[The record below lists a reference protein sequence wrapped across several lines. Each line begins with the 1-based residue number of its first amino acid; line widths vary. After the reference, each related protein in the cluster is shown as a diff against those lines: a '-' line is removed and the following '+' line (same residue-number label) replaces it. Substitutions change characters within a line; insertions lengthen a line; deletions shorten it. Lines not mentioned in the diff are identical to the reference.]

1 MKRLTLAGLL
11 AAAWLPGTA
20 AAGTLIFEEEVI
32 KGEVQKPS
40 ITIVV
45 TRQNLNQD
53 YVLELQE
60 TFVPLIIQ
68 AIEKKPF

>member
-1 MKRLTLAGLL
+1 MKRFAALLVASLFVPSLAS
-11 AAAWLPGTA
+11 
-20 AAGTLIFEEEVI
+20 AGTLIFEEEVI

-40 ITIVV
+40 ISIVV

-60 TFVPLIIQ
+60 SFIPQIIN
-68 AIEKKPF
+68 AIDKKPF

>member
-1 MKRLTLAGLL
+1 MKRLAALFVASLLLPSVAG
-11 AAAWLPGTA
+11 
-20 AAGTLIFEEEVI
+20 AGTLIFEEEVI

-40 ITIVV
+40 ISIVV

-60 TFVPLIIQ
+60 SFIPQIVE
-68 AIEKKPF
+68 AIDKKPF

>member
-1 MKRLTLAGLL
+1 MKRLAALFVSSLL
-11 AAAWLPGTA
+11 LPSVA
-20 AAGTLIFEEEVI
+20 SAGTLIFEEEVI

-40 ITIVV
+40 ISIVV

-60 TFVPLIIQ
+60 SFIPQIVE